1 MCYASAEGRSR
12 DARED
17 EVLVVQRQP
26 HGSNWLVSPDDR
38 STAVCLR
45 DGTEVE
51 LLYIPEK
58 TQKRFGL
65 PQEAKAIFKME
76 DWWQRDVFVLENDR
90 KLPLKKLRPGQ
101 VLRVLSG
108 QAASDRKEIPLEE
121 QRTDGMVEG
130 GSMRR
135 HIFKGYPSSVPVHWC
150 L

>member
-12 DARED
+12 DAREE
-17 EVLVVQRQP
+17 EVLVVERQP
-26 HGSNWLVSPDDR
+26 YGSNWLVSPDDR

-65 PQEAKAIFKME
+65 PQEATAIFKME
-76 DWWQRDVFVLENDR
+76 DWWRRDVFVLPNER

-135 HIFKGYPSSVPVHWC
+135 HIFKRHLSGVPVHW
-150 L
+150 